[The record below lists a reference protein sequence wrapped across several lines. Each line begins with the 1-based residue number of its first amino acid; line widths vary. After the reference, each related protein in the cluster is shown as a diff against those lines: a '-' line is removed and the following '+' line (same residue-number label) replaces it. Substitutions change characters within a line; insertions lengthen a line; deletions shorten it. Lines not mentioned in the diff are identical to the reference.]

1 MERCHGAQIRTNN
14 TSTLAQNCRV
24 FKAGV
29 CYNVIHMPGRFVESL
44 NLKKTCAEYRVGL
57 WQCPQFLFLVMG
69 AIIILAIVVTYI
81 IASRYQDPEVAALV
95 VLILTAILFAIGNLI
110 VRAFEQVAL
119 SSKSK
124 SEFISIMSHQLRS
137 PLSAV
142 KWQVDFLLSDA
153 QRKTLDSAS
162 VQKYL
167 QTVYDQ
173 NERMI
178 RSVNDLLEVNRIEDD
193 DLVLRPSPFSILYAT
208 NKIAGEYENFAAASN
223 VNIEVTAS
231 GLAPTLY
238 ADEERIKHV
247 MEHLLDNAVR
257 YSPKGGKVSI
267 SIAVEGGKL
276 IWKITDRGAGIPP
289 KDQKRIFEKFFRSDH
304 ALRYQTEGSGIG
316 LFIAKSIIK
325 KSGGEVGFTSSLGQ
339 GSMFWFSL
347 PI

>member
-1 MERCHGAQIRTNN
+1 M
-14 TSTLAQNCRV
+14 
-24 FKAGV
+24 
-29 CYNVIHMPGRFVESL
+29 ESL
-44 NLKKTCAEYRVGL
+44 NLKKNCAEYRVGL

-69 AIIILAIVVTYI
+69 TVIILAIMVTYI
-81 IASRYQDPEVAALV
+81 VASRYEEPEIAALV
-95 VLILTAILFAIGNLI
+95 VLVLTAVLFAIGNLI

-119 SSKSK
+119 SSRSK

-153 QRKTLDSAS
+153 QRKALDVAS

-178 RSVNDLLEVNRIEDD
+178 RSVNDLLEVNRIEDN
-193 DLVLRPSPFSILYAT
+193 DLVLRPTIFSILDT
-208 NKIAGEYENFAAASN
+208 TDRIVGEYKSFAAASN
-223 VNIEVTAS
+223 VNIEVSVA

-247 MEHLLDNAVR
+247 MEHLLDNAIR
-257 YSPKGGKVSI
+257 YSPKGGKVSV

-276 IWKITDRGAGIPP
+276 VWKITDQGAGIPP
-289 KDQKRIFEKFFRSDH
+289 KDQKRIFEKFFRSDQ
-304 ALRYQTEGSGIG
+304 ALRYQTEGSGVG
-316 LFIAKSIIK
+316 LFIVKSIIK
-325 KSGGEVGFTSSLGQ
+325 KSGGETGFTSSLGQ

-347 PI
+347 PVKNNL

>member
-1 MERCHGAQIRTNN
+1 MA
-14 TSTLAQNCRV
+14 SWS
-24 FKAGV
+24 
-29 CYNVIHMPGRFVESL
+29 ESL
-44 NLKKTCAEYRVGL
+44 NLKKNCAEYRVGL

-69 AIIILAIVVTYI
+69 TVIILAIMVTYI
-81 IASRYQDPEVAALV
+81 VASRYEEPEIAALV
-95 VLILTAILFAIGNLI
+95 VLVLTAVLFAIGNLI

-119 SSKSK
+119 SSRSK

-153 QRKTLDSAS
+153 QRKALDVAS

-178 RSVNDLLEVNRIEDD
+178 RSVNDLLEVNRIEDN
-193 DLVLRPSPFSILYAT
+193 DLVLRPTIFSILDT
-208 NKIAGEYENFAAASN
+208 TDRIVGEYKSFAAASN
-223 VNIEVTAS
+223 VNIEVSVA

-247 MEHLLDNAVR
+247 MEHLLDNAIR
-257 YSPKGGKVSI
+257 YSPKGGKVSV

-276 IWKITDRGAGIPP
+276 VWKITDQGAGIPP

-304 ALRYQTEGSGIG
+304 ALRYQTEGSGVG
-316 LFIAKSIIK
+316 LFIVKSIIK
-325 KSGGEVGFTSSLGQ
+325 KSGGETGFTSSLGQ

-347 PI
+347 PVKNNL

>member
-1 MERCHGAQIRTNN
+1 MAGA
-14 TSTLAQNCRV
+14 
-24 FKAGV
+24 
-29 CYNVIHMPGRFVESL
+29 CYTFIYMASWAESL
-44 NLKKTCAEYRVGL
+44 NLKKNCAEYRVGL
-57 WQCPQFLFLVMG
+57 WQCPQFLFLIMG
-69 AIIILAIVVTYI
+69 AIVILAVLVTYI
-81 IASRYQDPEVAALV
+81 VASRYEEPEIAALV
-95 VLILTAILFAIGNLI
+95 VLVLAAVLFAVGNLI

-119 SSKSK
+119 SSRSK

-142 KWQVDFLLSDA
+142 KWQINFLLSGEEA
-153 QRKTLDSAS
+153 RSMDSGA

-193 DLVLRPSPFSILYAT
+193 DLVLRPSHFSIFGT
-208 NKIAGEYENFAAASN
+208 TEKIIGEYKSFAAASN
-223 VNIEVTAS
+223 VNIEITAA
-231 GLAPTLY
+231 GLVPAVY

-247 MEHLLDNAVR
+247 IEHLLDNAVR
-257 YSPKGGKVSI
+257 YSLKGGKVSI
-267 SIAVEGGKL
+267 SIAVEGAKL

-304 ALRYQTEGSGIG
+304 ALRYQTEGSGVG

-325 KSGGEVGFTSSLGQ
+325 KSGGEIGFASLPGQ

>member
-1 MERCHGAQIRTNN
+1 MA
-14 TSTLAQNCRV
+14 
-24 FKAGV
+24 
-29 CYNVIHMPGRFVESL
+29 GRFVESL

-69 AIIILAIVVTYI
+69 AIIILAILVTYI
-81 IASRYQDPEVAALV
+81 VASRYEEPEIAALA
-95 VLILTAILFAIGNLI
+95 VLVLTAILFAIGNLI

-119 SSKSK
+119 SSRSK

-142 KWQVDFLLSDA
+142 KWQVDFLLADA
-153 QRKTLDSAS
+153 QKRTQDAAS

-193 DLVLRPSPFSILYAT
+193 DLVLRPSVFSILETT
-208 NKIAGEYENFAAASN
+208 NKIAGEYKSFAAASN
-223 VNIEVTAS
+223 VNIEVSVA

-238 ADEERIKHV
+238 ADEERIRHV
-247 MEHLLDNAVR
+247 MEHLLDNAIR

-267 SIAVEGGKL
+267 NISVEGGKL
-276 IWKITDRGAGIPP
+276 VWKITDQGAGIPP

-304 ALRYQTEGSGIG
+304 ALRYQTEGSGVG

-325 KSGGEVGFTSSLGQ
+325 KSGGEVGFASSLDQ
-339 GSMFWFSL
+339 GSMFWFTL

>member
-1 MERCHGAQIRTNN
+1 MSNAI
-14 TSTLAQNCRV
+14 L
-24 FKAGV
+24 
-29 CYNVIHMPGRFVESL
+29 IHMAGRFVESL

-69 AIIILAIVVTYI
+69 AIIILAILVTYI
-81 IASRYQDPEVAALV
+81 VASRYEEPEIAALA
-95 VLILTAILFAIGNLI
+95 VLVLTAILFAIGNLI

-119 SSKSK
+119 SSRSK

-142 KWQVDFLLSDA
+142 KWQVDFLLADA
-153 QRKTLDSAS
+153 QKRTQDAAS

-193 DLVLRPSPFSILYAT
+193 DLVLRPSVFSILETT
-208 NKIAGEYENFAAASN
+208 NKIAGEYKSFAAASN
-223 VNIEVTAS
+223 VNIEVSVA

-238 ADEERIKHV
+238 ADEERIRHV
-247 MEHLLDNAVR
+247 MEHLLDNAIR

-267 SIAVEGGKL
+267 NISVEGGKL
-276 IWKITDRGAGIPP
+276 VWKITDQGAGIPP

-304 ALRYQTEGSGIG
+304 ALRYQTEGSGVG

-325 KSGGEVGFTSSLGQ
+325 KSGGEVGFASSLDQ
-339 GSMFWFSL
+339 GSMFWFTL

>member
-1 MERCHGAQIRTNN
+1 MVLIILKLPHFQYA
-14 TSTLAQNCRV
+14 
-24 FKAGV
+24 
-29 CYNVIHMPGRFVESL
+29 CYTFIYMASWSESL
-44 NLKKTCAEYRVGL
+44 NLKKNCAEYRVGL

-69 AIIILAIVVTYI
+69 AIIISAILVTYI
-81 IASRYQDPEVAALV
+81 VASRYEEPEIAALV
-95 VLILTAILFAIGNLI
+95 VLVLSAILFAIGNLI
-110 VRAFEQVAL
+110 VRAFEEVAL
-119 SSKSK
+119 SSRSK

-153 QRKTLDSAS
+153 QRKALDIAS

-193 DLVLRPSPFSILYAT
+193 DLVLRPSPFSILDAT
-208 NKIAGEYENFAAASN
+208 NKIVGEYKSFAAANN
-223 VNIEVTAS
+223 VNIEAAAA

-257 YSPKGGKVSI
+257 YSSKGGKVSI
-267 SIAVEGGKL
+267 NISIEKGKM
-276 IWKITDRGAGIPP
+276 IWKITDQGAGIPL

-304 ALRYQTEGSGIG
+304 ALRYQTEGSGVG

-325 KSGGEVGFTSSLGQ
+325 KSGGEIGFASLPGQ